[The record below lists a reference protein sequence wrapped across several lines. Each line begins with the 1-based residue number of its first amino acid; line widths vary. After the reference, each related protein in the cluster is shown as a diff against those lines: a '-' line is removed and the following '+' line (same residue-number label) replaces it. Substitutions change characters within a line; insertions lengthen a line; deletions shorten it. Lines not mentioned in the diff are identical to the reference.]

1 MINKGITKLD
11 NTSKVTSDFI
21 GNNNIAEFM
30 LNSINTNKLHHAYLL
45 SGVKGLGKAT
55 FAYRCAKYIL
65 SDSIEKDMNIGNS
78 VKASKLIE
86 SESHPDFMVLKKDIE
101 NEKSLIEIDQVRDCI
116 NFFNHT
122 PILGGYKI
130 CIIDS
135 LDEMNINSTNALL
148 KILEEP
154 PLNSLF
160 FIISHNRDAILPTIK
175 SRCLNLQFKKFSN
188 DEIEGFLKTK
198 TSIDELYDLSEII
211 DLSNGSIGR
220 ALELINEDSQ
230 EINLKIRKLFNEY
243 SDEDLYELENFLR
256 SSNKLDMFF
265 ELSIVKIDK
274 LIRELSLKGHK
285 YENEKIDK
293 FFHIREKIQKIYY
306 EGKKY
311 NNLNNHIIL
320 DLILLIK
327 KSLYI

>member
-1 MINKGITKLD
+1 MDSPAKEPSN
-11 NTSKVTSDFI
+11 FI
-21 GNNNIAEFM
+21 GNNNIERFM
-30 LNSINTNKLHHAYLL
+30 FNSIHSNKLHHAYLL

-65 SDSIEKDMNIGNS
+65 SDSFKKNMNIDNS
-78 VKASKLIE
+78 EKTTKLIE
-86 SESHPDFMVLKKDIE
+86 SDSHPDFIVLKKDNE
-101 NEKSLIEIDQVRDCI
+101 NEKSLIEIDQVRNCI

-135 LDEMNINSTNALL
+135 LDEMNINSKNALL
-148 KILEEP
+148 KLLEEP
-154 PLNSLF
+154 PQKSLF
-160 FIISHNRDAILPTIK
+160 FIISHNKDSIMPTIK
-175 SRCLNLQFKKFSN
+175 SRCLNLQFRKFSN
-188 DEIEGFLKTK
+188 DEIESFIKTK
-198 TSIDELYDLSEII
+198 ISIDEVYDLRDII

-220 ALELINEDSQ
+220 ALELIKEDSQ
-230 EINLKIRKLFNEY
+230 EINLKVRKLFNEY
-243 SDEDLYELENFLR
+243 SDEYLYELENFLR
-256 SSNKLDMFF
+256 NSNKLDLFF

-274 LIRELSLKGHK
+274 LIREFVLKEHNR
-285 YENEKIDK
+285 ETEKIDK
-293 FFHIREKIQKIYY
+293 FFLVREKIQKIYY

>member
-1 MINKGITKLD
+1 MDSPAKE
-11 NTSKVTSDFI
+11 TSNFI
-21 GNNNIAEFM
+21 GNNNIEEFM

-45 SGVKGLGKAT
+45 SGIKGLGKAT

-65 SDSIEKDMNIGNS
+65 SDSLKKDMKIDNS
-78 VKASKLIE
+78 EKNSKLIDND
-86 SESHPDFMVLKKDIE
+86 SHPDFIVLKKDIE
-101 NEKSLIEIDQVRDCI
+101 SEKSLIEIGQVRDCI

-135 LDEMNINSTNALL
+135 LDEMNINSANALL

-154 PLNSLF
+154 PRNSLF
-160 FIISHNRDAILPTIK
+160 FIISHNRDSVLPTIK
-175 SRCLNLQFKKFSN
+175 SRCLNLQFRKFSN
-188 DEIEGFLKTK
+188 DEIENFLKTK
-198 TSIDELYDLSEII
+198 ISINDIYDLNEII

-220 ALELINEDSQ
+220 ALELIKEDSQ

-243 SDEDLYELENFLR
+243 SDEDLYELESFLR
-256 SSNKLDMFF
+256 RSNKLDLFF
-265 ELSIVKIDK
+265 ELSIIKIDK
-274 LIRELSLKGHK
+274 LICECALKGHN

>member
-1 MINKGITKLD
+1 LD
-11 NTSKVTSDFI
+11 NPIKETSHYI
-21 GNNNIAEFM
+21 GNNNIEEFM
-30 LNSINTNKLHHAYLL
+30 LNSINANKLHHAYLL
-45 SGVKGLGKAT
+45 SGIKGLGKAT

-65 SDSIEKDMNIGNS
+65 SDSIEKNMNIDNS
-78 VKASKLIE
+78 EKASKLID
-86 SESHPDFMVLKKDIE
+86 SNGHPDFIVLKKDIE
-101 NEKSLIEIDQVRDCI
+101 NERSLIEIDQVRDCI

-135 LDEMNINSTNALL
+135 LDEMNINSKNALL

-154 PLNSLF
+154 SRNSLF
-160 FIISHNRDAILPTIK
+160 FIISHNRDSILPTIK
-175 SRCLNLQFKKFSN
+175 SRCLNLQFRKFSN
-188 DEIEGFLKTK
+188 DEIESFLKTK
-198 TSIDELYDLSEII
+198 ISVDEVYDLKEIL

-220 ALELINEDSQ
+220 ALELIKEDSQ

-243 SDEDLYELENFLR
+243 SDEDLYELESFLR
-256 SSNKLDMFF
+256 RTNKLDLFF
-265 ELSIVKIDK
+265 ELSIIKIDK
-274 LIRELSLKGHK
+274 LISEFALKGHN
-285 YENEKIDK
+285 YENKKINK

>member
-1 MINKGITKLD
+1 MD
-11 NTSKVTSDFI
+11 NPIKETSNFI
-21 GNNNIAEFM
+21 GNNNIEEFM

-45 SGVKGLGKAT
+45 SGIKGLGKAT

-65 SDSIEKDMNIGNS
+65 SDTFKKNMNVDNSEK
-78 VKASKLIE
+78 VSKLIE
-86 SESHPDFMVLKKDIE
+86 SDSHPDFIVLKKDIE

-122 PILGGYKI
+122 PIFGGYKI

-154 PLNSLF
+154 PQNSLF
-160 FIISHNRDAILPTIK
+160 FIISHNRDSIIPTIK
-175 SRCLNLQFKKFSN
+175 SRCLNLQFRKFSN
-188 DEIEGFLKTK
+188 DVIESFLKTK
-198 TSIDELYDLSEII
+198 ISIDKVYDLKEII
-211 DLSNGSIGR
+211 DLSNGSFGR
-220 ALELINEDSQ
+220 ALELIKEDSQ
-230 EINLKIRKLFNEY
+230 EINLKIRKLFTEY

-256 SSNKLDMFF
+256 RSNKLDLFF
-265 ELSIVKIDK
+265 ELSIIKIDK
-274 LIRELSLKGHK
+274 LIKEFVLKEHK
-285 YENEKIDK
+285 YENKKIDK

>member
-1 MINKGITKLD
+1 MDSPAKETPN
-11 NTSKVTSDFI
+11 FI
-21 GNNNIAEFM
+21 GNNNIEEFM
-30 LNSINTNKLHHAYLL
+30 LNSINNNKLHHAYLL

-65 SDSIEKDMNIGNS
+65 SDSIEKNMNIDNS
-78 VKASKLIE
+78 DRVSKLIE
-86 SESHPDFMVLKKDIE
+86 NDSHPDFIVLKKDIE
-101 NEKSLIEIDQVRDCI
+101 NKKSLIEIDQVRDCI

-122 PILGGYKI
+122 PILGGYKV

-135 LDEMNINSTNALL
+135 LDAMNINSTNALL

-154 PLNSLF
+154 QPNSLF
-160 FIISHNRDAILPTIK
+160 FIISHNIHSVLPTIK
-175 SRCLNLQFKKFSN
+175 SRCLNLQFRKFSN
-188 DEIEGFLKTK
+188 DEIESFLKTK
-198 TSIDELYDLSEII
+198 ISIDEVYDLSEII

-220 ALELINEDSQ
+220 AFELIEEDSQ
-230 EINLKIRKLFNEY
+230 EMNLKIRKLFNEY
-243 SDEDLYELENFLR
+243 SDEDLYKLENFLKGSDR
-256 SSNKLDMFF
+256 LDLFF
-265 ELSIVKIDK
+265 ELSIKKIDK
-274 LIRELSLKGHK
+274 LIREFALKGNK
-285 YENEKIDK
+285 YENKKIDQ

>member
-1 MINKGITKLD
+1 MD

-154 PLNSLF
+154 PSNSLF

-188 DEIEGFLKTK
+188 DEIESFLKTK
-198 TSIDELYDLSEII
+198 ISIDELYDLSEII

>member
-1 MINKGITKLD
+1 MD

-154 PLNSLF
+154 PSNSLF

-188 DEIEGFLKTK
+188 DEIESFLKTK
-198 TSIDELYDLSEII
+198 ISIDELYDLSEII

-220 ALELINEDSQ
+220 ALELMNEDSQ

-274 LIRELSLKGHK
+274 LIREFSLKGHK